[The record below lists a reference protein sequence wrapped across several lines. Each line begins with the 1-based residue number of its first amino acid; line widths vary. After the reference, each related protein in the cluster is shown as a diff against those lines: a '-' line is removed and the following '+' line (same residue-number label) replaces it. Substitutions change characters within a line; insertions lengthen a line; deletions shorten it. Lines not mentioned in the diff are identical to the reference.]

1 MPSRLLRFLPLL
13 FDTSSLPL
21 RAFSVSR
28 ARNYAHAKYPV
39 VGSMC
44 CSQFVS
50 VRQPLVVPRAS
61 VRRPWRNIA
70 GSANLVCS
78 ACKMSCLAP
87 DVPPGMQLYFSS
99 ARFQQRPTSHANHH
113 PVPSARSIFVC
124 CALDPT
130 PGLVTSHLDAT
141 GCSPCAG
148 HAQYVRQTLH
158 IIMRQ

>member
-99 ARFQQRPTSHANHH
+99 ARFQQCHNPHSNRHTVPSGPRLLFTVCAWLVRAIGHPVWARSNTRHVTSHALMFAK
-113 PVPSARSIFVC
+113 PR
-124 CALDPT
+124 T
-130 PGLVTSHLDAT
+130 
-141 GCSPCAG
+141 
-148 HAQYVRQTLH
+148 
-158 IIMRQ
+158 